1 MKKLETSLD
10 YRKKADDIWEQARV
24 EEKLGHYDL
33 ANYLKDVADQLHD
46 FARKKAEEEVILKNS
61 N

>member
-10 YRKKADDIWEQARV
+10 YRKKADSIWAQAR
-24 EEKLGHYDL
+24 EEEQLGHYDL
-33 ANYLKDVADQLHD
+33 ANYLKEVSDKLHE
-46 FARKKAEEEVILKNS
+46 FARKKAIEEQLLKNT